1 MLDLSQLDNPIENI
15 FVLRKWN
22 WDYFEAQNFQL
33 ECVDY
38 VYKNPQVTIIIICS
52 HPHCFTLG
60 RGLQKVKETTQI
72 ELVDFDP
79 SYPLSYPL
87 YQIKRGG
94 GLTFHYPGQFVLYPI
109 MNLTTHKKAVYDV
122 MVKIMEVTK
131 DLIEKQFDLQSLVI
145 KRDLLGL
152 WFEDAIIQ
160 VKIASIGLAVT
171 RYNTYHGLALNFF
184 NDSEM
189 FKELGHLHPCGLPG
203 IIYKDLEHLKSQK
216 ISLQKRDL
224 FADEFLINFLNY
236 LIIDKQISSSLISD
250 SIS

>member
-1 MLDLSQLDNPIENI
+1 MLDLSLLDNPIENI

-22 WDYFEAQNFQL
+22 WDYLEAQSFQL

-38 VYKNPQVTIIIICS
+38 VYKNPHVTILIICS

-60 RGLQKVKETTQI
+60 RGLQKLKDTTQI
-72 ELVDFDP
+72 ELVDFD
-79 SYPLSYPL
+79 STYPLSYPL

-109 MNLTTHKKAVYDV
+109 MNLTIHKKAVFDV
-122 MVKIMEVTK
+122 MIKIMEVTK
-131 DLIEKQFDLQSLVI
+131 ALIEKQFDLKSLVI

-152 WFEDAIIQ
+152 WFEDTF
-160 VKIASIGLAVT
+160 VKAKVASIGLAVT

-184 NDSEM
+184 NDQKM
-189 FKELGHLHPCGLPG
+189 FQELSHLHPCGLSG
-203 IIYKDLEHLKSQK
+203 LLYKDLESLKLENF
-216 ISLQKRDL
+216 SLLKRDE
-224 FADEFLINFLNY
+224 FADDFLLNILNY
-236 LIIDKQISSSLISD
+236 LIIDKQRSSSLISD